1 MKNSKRTLRRMIEGH
16 ETEKLWA
23 IAVGQ
28 MITSIRL
35 AHFSHRNGQ
44 TDVARCVNFIGM
56 STVLNLGI

>member
-1 MKNSKRTLRRMIEGH
+1 MREGH

-56 STVLNLGI
+56 LTVLNLGI